1 MIVKLNGSLD
11 FINDDSIHIEVNGVV
26 YRVFI
31 STKDFKNLSKIG
43 EAIEINIHEILR
55 EDARYLF
62 GFLSLDE
69 KLIFEDLIKVQG
81 VGGKMALNIIGSLDV
96 DEIVRTVRE
105 NNTINFTKISG
116 IGNKVSQR
124 LINELKDRIDKGLYN
139 IQEDNLGSKLESSI
153 YNDLSSCL
161 VNLGYQL
168 KICEEVS
175 RRVLNQNKGIR
186 LEESIPIA
194 LKIIKTYQTKV

>member
-1 MIVKLNGSLD
+1 MKLSGSLD
-11 FINDDSIHIEVNGVV
+11 FINDDSIHVQVNGVV
-26 YRVFI
+26 YKVFI

-43 EAIEINIHEILR
+43 EAIKINIHEILR

-96 DEIVRTVRE
+96 DEIVKTVRE

-124 LINELKDRIDKGLYN
+124 LINELKDKIDKGLYN
-139 IQEDNLGSKLESSI
+139 IQKDNTGPKSETSI

-161 VNLGYQL
+161 VNLGYQS

-175 RRVLNQNKGIR
+175 RRVLNENKDIR

-194 LKIIKTYQTKV
+194 LKIIKTYQTKF

>member
-11 FINDDSIHIEVNGVV
+11 LINSDSIHVEVNGVV
-26 YRVFI
+26 YKVFI
-31 STKDFKNLSKIG
+31 STKDFKNLSEIR
-43 EAIEINIHEILR
+43 ESIEINIHEILR

-69 KLIFEDLIKVQG
+69 KLFFEDLIKVQG
-81 VGGKMALNIIGSLDV
+81 VGGKMALNIIGSMDI
-96 DEIVRTVRE
+96 DEIIQTVRE

-124 LINELKDRIDKGLYN
+124 LINELKDKIDKGSYD
-139 IQEDNLGSKLESSI
+139 IQKDNLGPKSEISI

-168 KICEEVS
+168 KICEDVS
-175 RRVLNQNKGIR
+175 RRVLNENKDIR

-194 LKIIKTYQTKV
+194 IKIIKTYQTKF

>member
-1 MIVKLNGSLD
+1 MIVKLSGFLD

-26 YRVFI
+26 YKVFI
-31 STKDFKNLSKIG
+31 STKDFKNISQVG
-43 EAIEINIHEILR
+43 EVIEINIHEILR

-81 VGGKMALNIIGSLDV
+81 VGGKMALNVIGSLDV
-96 DEIVRTVRE
+96 SEIVQSVRE
-105 NNTINFTKISG
+105 NNTLNFTKISG

-124 LINELKDRIDKGLYN
+124 LINELRDKIEKGLYN
-139 IQEDNLGSKLESSI
+139 RENNKLDPKIGDSI
-153 YNDLSSCL
+153 FNDLYSCL

-168 KICEEVS
+168 KVCEEVS
-175 RRVLNQNKGIR
+175 RRVLNENSDTG
-186 LEESIPIA
+186 LEKLIPIA
-194 LKIIKTYQTKV
+194 LKVIKTYQRKV